1 MKTAVA
7 RFHNVYGPHGTWD
20 GGREK
25 APAALCRKVIEA
37 IETDQKDITIWGNGD
52 QTRSFMYIDDCVLG
66 IDKIMHSDDLI
77 ATPINLGSSEM
88 VSINTLLTKIE
99 KIAGVKMNRQYD
111 LKAPQ
116 GVAGRNSDNT
126 FIKKVLKWEPNTT
139 LAKGLAETYAW
150 ITQQYKKRKA
160 GERVGIG

>member
-1 MKTAVA
+1 
-7 RFHNVYGPHGTWD
+7 
-20 GGREK
+20 
-25 APAALCRKVIEA
+25 
-37 IETDQKDITIWGNGD
+37 
-52 QTRSFMYIDDCVLG
+52 
-66 IDKIMHSDDLI
+66 
-77 ATPINLGSSEM
+77 M